1 MSQLTRRIRQ
11 LEERAGYNNQ
21 VVYFIDVD
29 DLTEAE
35 LNKEVQAINQRDPAA
50 IIFVDDIAAKDGD
63 NFEH

>member
-11 LEERAGYNNQ
+11 LEERTRYNNQ

-50 IIFVDDIAAKDGD
+50 IIFVDDIAVKDGD

>member
-1 MSQLTRRIRQ
+1 MKQLARRIRQ

-21 VVYFIDVD
+21 VVYFIEVD

-35 LNKEVQAINQRDPAA
+35 LNKEVQAINQREPTA
-50 IIFVDDIAAKDGD
+50 IIFIDDIAVKDSD

>member
-1 MSQLTRRIRQ
+1 MKQLTRRIRQ

-21 VVYFIDVD
+21 VVYFIEVD

-35 LNKEVQAINQRDPAA
+35 LNKEVQAINQREPTA
-50 IIFVDDIAAKDGD
+50 IIFIDDIAVKDSD

>member
-35 LNKEVQAINQRDPAA
+35 LDKEVQAIIQRDPTA
-50 IIFVDDIAAKDGD
+50 IIFIDDIAVKDGG

>member
-11 LEERAGYNNQ
+11 LEERAGYKNQ

-35 LNKEVQAINQRDPAA
+35 LNKEVQAIKQRDPTA
-50 IIFVDDIAAKDGD
+50 IIFIDDIAVKDGD

>member
-35 LNKEVQAINQRDPAA
+35 INKEVQAINQREPTA
-50 IIFVDDIAAKDGD
+50 IIFIDDISVKDGD
-63 NFEH
+63 NFEY